1 MRKTLAVLGMA
12 AMVGACGPGQGGA
25 DLPTAPD
32 FDLPSVAGPT
42 VALDD
47 FRGRPVLLYFHMAVG

>member
-1 MRKTLAVLGMA
+1 MRTTLAVLGIA
-12 AMVGACGPGQGGA
+12 AILGACAPGREDPA
-25 DLPTAPD
+25 TAPE
-32 FDLPSVAGPT
+32 FALPSVAGPT